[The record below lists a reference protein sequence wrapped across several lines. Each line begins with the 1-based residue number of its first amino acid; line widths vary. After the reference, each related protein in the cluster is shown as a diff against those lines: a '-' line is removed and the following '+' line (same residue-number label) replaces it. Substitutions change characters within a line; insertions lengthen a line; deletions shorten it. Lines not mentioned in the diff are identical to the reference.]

1 MLECGYGWV
10 YLLKEDSDD
19 SLCKIGVTKCDKVED
34 RIKKLQTGN
43 GNKIRLVSS
52 FLSSKPFKLEKMM
65 HRKYQFNREEGE
77 WFLMTKEQ
85 IDNFL
90 EDCKSLQKIIDDLK
104 DNPFFNG

>member
-10 YLLKEDSDD
+10 YLLKEDGDD

-52 FLSSKPFKLEKMM
+52 FLTNSIHIFLLSISFSFKLDI
-65 HRKYQFNREEGE
+65 FG
-77 WFLMTKEQ
+77 
-85 IDNFL
+85 I
-90 EDCKSLQKIIDDLK
+90 QKIDFNI
-104 DNPFFNG
+104 FF

>member
-10 YLLKEDSDD
+10 YLLKEDGDD

-52 FLSSKPFKLEKMM
+52 FLTSKPFKLEKIMFLLF
-65 HRKYQFNREEGE
+65 QFNR
-77 WFLMTKEQ
+77 
-85 IDNFL
+85 
-90 EDCKSLQKIIDDLK
+90 
-104 DNPFFNG
+104 